1 MITSV
6 FAMGNAP
13 DRALPAKIAALW
25 TVFLLG
31 TLFHTQLALMPLFH
45 GLSVA
50 DSHTYEAV
58 SLNAVMWFMLI
69 FFTLPLL
76 AIVGCVLMSSRLFRT
91 LHFGLTLIY
100 TGLNLLHLLLDMWIA
115 VPGYQQALMGLLLLV
130 GLLINWV
137 SYRWMRLARSAVRL
151 HPSG

>member
-13 DRALPAKIAALW
+13 DRALPAKITALW